1 LRAAEAAAQ
10 NARIIKGYNAR
21 MSARS
26 TWLNRNVVGMSIT
39 SFCADVG
46 YEMVLAVLPG
56 FAAAIGVAASAL
68 GWIEGSA
75 DALASFVKLGAGA
88 YSDRTGHRHGI
99 VTLGYVL
106 SGTALS
112 LLAAAVSWPL
122 IMAGRLI
129 AWFGKGIRGPLRDAM
144 LSDAAR
150 PEARGRVFGLHRAGD
165 TSGAVLG
172 PLLGVLLLARLPHTN
187 PAAPYRG
194 IFLISL
200 IPGLIAVA
208 SMVLLV
214 REKPRQPNPQI
225 RLWASIRHMPRGFV
239 RLLTGVGIFGLGDFS
254 HTLLV
259 LAAAQ
264 LLTPAHGALRASQIA
279 ALLYALRNGTYAAAA
294 FPVGVLADRMQKRRV
309 LSAGYGMGALTGF
322 GVAALFAAG
331 VSSVSVLILVFAWGG
346 VYIAV
351 EKSLEAALTADLVP
365 RETRG
370 TAFGLLGSVNGV
382 GDLVASAL
390 VGTLWTHVS
399 PQTGFA
405 AAGVLMIGGAG
416 LVLAAPDTRHLLQ
429 SRG

>member
-1 LRAAEAAAQ
+1 
-10 NARIIKGYNAR
+10 
-21 MSARS
+21 MSFRPA
-26 TWLNRNVVGMSIT
+26 WLNRNVIGMSVT

-75 DALASFVKLGAGA
+75 DALASFVKLGAGW
-88 YSDRTGHRHGI
+88 YSDLTGRRHGI
-99 VTLGYVL
+99 VTLGYFL

-112 LLAAAVSWPL
+112 MLAAAVSWPL
-122 IMAGRLI
+122 IMGGRLI

-144 LSDAAR
+144 LSDASR
-150 PEARGRVFGLHRAGD
+150 PETRGRVFGLHRAGD
-165 TSGAVLG
+165 TTGAVLG
-172 PLLGVLLLARLPHTN
+172 PLLGVWLLVRLPHTC

-194 IFLISL
+194 IFLVSL

-208 SMVLLV
+208 SMVFFV
-214 REKPRQPNPQI
+214 REKPRAPNPQM
-225 RLWASIRHMPRGFV
+225 RLWKSLRNQPRPFA

-279 ALLYALRNGTYAAAA
+279 ALLYALRNGTYAAAS
-294 FPVGVLADRMQKRRV
+294 FPIGVLADRMQKRT
-309 LSAGYGMGALTGF
+309 LLAAGYGMGALTGF
-322 GVAALFAAG
+322 AVAALFAGG
-331 VSSVSVLILVFAWGG
+331 VSSVPVLVLVFAWAG
-346 VYIAV
+346 VYIGV

-365 RETRG
+365 SEARG
-370 TAFGLLGSVNGV
+370 TAYGLLGSVNGV
-382 GDLVASAL
+382 GDLIASAL
-390 VGTLWTHVS
+390 VGMLWTHIS
-399 PQTGFA
+399 PQTAFT

-416 LVLAAPDTRHLLQ
+416 LVLPGRKNA
-429 SRG
+429 